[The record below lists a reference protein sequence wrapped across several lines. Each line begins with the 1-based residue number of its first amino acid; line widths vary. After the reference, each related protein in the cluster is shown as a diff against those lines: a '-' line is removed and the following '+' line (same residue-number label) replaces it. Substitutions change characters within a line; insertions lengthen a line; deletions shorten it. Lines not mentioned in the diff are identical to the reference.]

1 MRNKLQGTGV
11 ALITPFDTT
20 GAIDY
25 PALGRLVEHV
35 IAGGAD
41 YLVALGTTAETPTLT
56 AAEKDELTAFIL
68 RTGAGRLPV
77 VLGVGG
83 NNTAEVV
90 RKLESMDPTG
100 VTAVLSI
107 TPYYN
112 KPSQEGLYQHYKA
125 IAEASP
131 RPVIL
136 YNVPSR
142 TGVNLAAET
151 TLRLAREV
159 PNLAGVKEASGSL
172 TQMSYIL
179 RDRPKDFVVISGDD
193 NLALPLI
200 ALGGDGVISVAANA
214 FPETVGRMVKGC
226 LKGDFAEAA
235 EVQLRLLECVEAL
248 FAEGSPAGV
257 KAALAAAGMIHNRL
271 RLPLVPCSDGLCGRI
286 EALVRNHNL
295 R

>member
-1 MRNKLQGTGV
+1 MREKLQGTGV
-11 ALITPFDTT
+11 ALITPFDTR

-25 PALGRLVEHV
+25 PALERLIEHV
-35 IAGGAD
+35 VAGGVD

-68 RTGAGRLPV
+68 RVSAGRLPV

-83 NNTAEVV
+83 NNTTEVV
-90 RKLESMDPTG
+90 RKLENTDPTG
-100 VTAVLSI
+100 ICAILSI

-112 KPSQEGLYQHYKA
+112 RPAQEGLYQHYKA
-125 IAEASP
+125 IAAAAP
-131 RPVIL
+131 RPVVL

-151 TLRLAREV
+151 TLRLAHEV
-159 PNLAGVKEASGSL
+159 PNIAAVKEASGSL
-172 TQMSYIL
+172 SQMAYIL
-179 RDRPKDFVVISGDD
+179 RDRPKDFAVISGDD

-214 FPETVGRMVKGC
+214 FPEAVSRVVKGS
-226 LKGDFAEAA
+226 LAGNFAEAA

-248 FAEGSPAGV
+248 FAEGSPAGIKV
-257 KAALAAAGMIHNRL
+257 ALAVKGMIHNTL

-286 EALVRNHNL
+286 EALIRAHNL
-295 R
+295 